1 MHRICEINHRGTV
14 NEFFANAA
22 HIISSLLASSPV
34 WIFKRWTSHVSKWQ
48 RISNRML
55 AHKLWIIIKRWWQLE
70 YTPQVLWSPESKK
83 IRFLLRTHS
92 QKLAYITFKSELK
105 VYPRRNPFFIH
116 TKNHKQRLLVVIKI
130 VQTVIFNIHPSL
142 YFQISQASNKM
153 MFTQHHPKQNLN
165 PKFFKFWVR
174 ILSIFLC
181 VTIVVYRGY
190 DSWQTT
196 ERTHFSLSFWVTN
209 KVPRYSVTI
218 LFCGMSILHCIKRIW
233 ITSVQT
239 EDLLFFNYLNKQQN

>member
-1 MHRICEINHRGTV
+1 M
-14 NEFFANAA
+14 
-22 HIISSLLASSPV
+22 
-34 WIFKRWTSHVSKWQ
+34 
-48 RISNRML
+48 
-55 AHKLWIIIKRWWQLE
+55 
-70 YTPQVLWSPESKK
+70 
-83 IRFLLRTHS
+83 
-92 QKLAYITFKSELK
+92 
-105 VYPRRNPFFIH
+105 YPRKNPFFIH

-165 PKFFKFWVR
+165 PNFFKYWVR
-174 ILSIFLC
+174 MLSVFLC
-181 VTIVVYRGY
+181 VTIVVYGGY
-190 DSWQTT
+190 DSWQTI